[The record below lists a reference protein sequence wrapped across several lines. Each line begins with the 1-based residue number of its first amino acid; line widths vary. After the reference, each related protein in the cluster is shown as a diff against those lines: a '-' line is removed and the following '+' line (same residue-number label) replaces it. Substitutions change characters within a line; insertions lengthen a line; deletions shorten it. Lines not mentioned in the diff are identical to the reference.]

1 MFLLRDTGRAEE
13 KIARMSSIVLALTA
27 KEPTS
32 LNFVEKLEW
41 DLLGKKLGERKLAG
55 DKTTKGGR

>member
-41 DLLGKKLGERKLAG
+41 DLLGKKIGRK
-55 DKTTKGGR
+55 KTGRR